1 MSLTLKTN
9 NSYGSLNERL
19 RQEAIK
25 RGLIQEPK
33 AINLRPKVTLAD
45 IRIQTKN
52 RRIVPFVP
60 NVDQVNLLDTYLP
73 DWRNGDFSGLKG
85 IHELILKARQLG
97 FSTLIEILFFI
108 DTINTPNTRTVV
120 LSKDQKT
127 TDNIFLM
134 VKTMYDLLPEE
145 KRPHASK
152 STTGEYYWPEINSR
166 YESHTVGSDGVGRSL
181 TINNL
186 HWSEVAHSRRAQAA
200 ASDILNAV
208 PEDGNVFLET
218 TAKGTGEFFHQEW
231 IRAETGESSYNH
243 RFVNWTQNKD
253 YERDPEK
260 VPLFTSEKELARE
273 QVLRDLYGLTER
285 QLAFRRAKMREPG
298 QYNIFVQEFPLT
310 AREAFISSGDPF
322 FPNEKLND
330 LYEAFIRADRLY
342 TGTVNFARWE
352 KLIHANG
359 LGELR
364 IYEPPVDGEDYVI
377 GADPAEGLTKSGDGD
392 FAAAQVLRCSDGK
405 QVASFKA
412 RYDPKTFG
420 ELLDQLG
427 RFYNDALLGVERN
440 NHGHAVLV
448 TLIDIC
454 NYPNVY
460 EHEEYDQKKNTTYKK
475 PGYPTTPKTRTL
487 ALDQLNIAITF
498 DDIYIYDLF
507 TLSEL
512 MSFVKLPG
520 GKYAADTGCHDDLVM
535 SLAIANMMLSQEVR
549 LLTAPAYM
557 PPVVLNPISVL
568 RGF

>member
-1 MSLTLKTN
+1 
-9 NSYGSLNERL
+9 LNGQL
-19 RQEAIK
+19 RQEAIR
-25 RGLIQEPK
+25 RGLIQEPQAEK
-33 AINLRPKVTLAD
+33 LRPRVTLSD

-52 RRIVPFVP
+52 RRIVPFIP
-60 NVDQVNLLDTYLP
+60 NPDQVNLLDTYLS
-73 DWRNGDFSGLKG
+73 DWRAGDFSQLKG

-120 LSKDQKT
+120 LSKDQAT
-127 TDNIFLM
+127 ADNIFLM

-145 KRPHASK
+145 KRPHAST
-152 STTGEYYWPEINSR
+152 STTTEYYWPEINSR
-166 YESHTVGSDGVGRSL
+166 YESHTVGSGGVGRSL

-186 HWSEVAHSRRAQAA
+186 HWSEVAHSRNSQKAA
-200 ASDILNAV
+200 ADILNAV

-231 IRAETGESSYNH
+231 IKAETGESSYNH

-260 VPLFTSEKELARE
+260 VPPFASEKELARE

-285 QLAFRRAKMREPG
+285 QIAFRRAKMREPG
-298 QYNIFVQEFPLT
+298 QYHIFVQEFPLT

-322 FPNEKLND
+322 FMNEKLND
-330 LYEAFIRADRLY
+330 LYEAFLREDQQY
-342 TGTVNFARWE
+342 TASIDFERWE
-352 KLIHANG
+352 KLVHAYSVK
-359 LGELR
+359 ELR
-364 IYEPPVDGEDYVI
+364 IYEPPADGEDYVI
-377 GADPAEGLTKSGDGD
+377 GADPSEGLTKSGDSD
-392 FAAAQVLRCSDGK
+392 YACAQVLRCSDGK
-405 QVASFKA
+405 QVAAFRAK
-412 RYDPKTFG
+412 YDPKTFG

-427 RFYNDALLGVERN
+427 RFFNDALLGVERN

-460 EHEEYDQKKNTTYKK
+460 EHEEYDQKKDSTYKK

-487 ALDQLNIAITF
+487 ALDSLNVAITF
-498 DDIYIYDLF
+498 DDIYIYDLM

-520 GKYAADTGCHDDLVM
+520 GKYAADKGCHDDLVM
-535 SLAIANMMLSQEVR
+535 SLAIANMMLSQDVR
-549 LLTAPAYM
+549 LASI
-557 PPVVLNPISVL
+557 PIYSEIPSPSMGQIL
-568 RGF
+568 RGY